1 MNRIFVTG
9 DIHLDVDIKKLS
21 FKNWPSS
28 RELDKEDTLIIC
40 GDAGLTWND
49 SNEVKY
55 WCNWLEDRPY
65 TVISARGNHENYDL
79 LYKIPLTEWHGAK
92 VRRVRPH
99 VMYIEN
105 GEIFTINNQ
114 TFFCMGGATSVD
126 KAYRKEGKSWWPQ
139 EIASYQEMEYGI
151 NNLERYDFD
160 IDYILAHCAP
170 NHIVDIL
177 YPYENQHDA
186 MTSYLEHVCQRTHFN
201 KFFCGHYHIDRCYD
215 DQKFNILYQDILEIM
230 PDGRWELM

>member
-1 MNRIFVTG
+1 MNRIFITG
-9 DIHLDVDIKKLS
+9 DIHLNVDIKKLG
-21 FKNWPSS
+21 FKNWPAS

-40 GDAGLTWND
+40 GDAGFTWND

-55 WCNWLEDRPY
+55 WCDWLEDRPY
-65 TVISARGNHENYDL
+65 TVISVLGNHENYDL
-79 LYKIPLTEWHGAK
+79 LRAIPITNWHGAK
-92 VRRVRPH
+92 VHRVRPH

-151 NNLERYDFD
+151 NGVKVQISFSLTEAQ
-160 IDYILAHCAP
+160 IL
-170 NHIVDIL
+170 L
-177 YPYENQHDA
+177 DA
-186 MTSYLEHVCQRTHFN
+186 LLKAESE
-201 KFFCGHYHIDRCYD
+201 
-215 DQKFNILYQDILEIM
+215 E
-230 PDGRWELM
+230 